1 MAWHLKGQ
9 QRTQFQEQKSS
20 FYTFLS
26 IETQRHEVNE
36 WCCRGEGEFAPS
48 DTSLVGIEEETDSIT
63 KIVASVSDHVSS
75 FNIGIIT
82 TTTTSPEPEHQIHLW
97 ATNPQINFPL
107 SQLFPNS
114 FSVNYIALPP
124 RRSFLFPQG

>member
-1 MAWHLKGQ
+1 MNGAVG
-9 QRTQFQEQKSS
+9 
-20 FYTFLS
+20 
-26 IETQRHEVNE
+26 
-36 WCCRGEGEFAPS
+36 GEGEFAPS

-75 FNIGIIT
+75 FNIGTTII
-82 TTTTSPEPEHQIHLW
+82 SPEPEHQIHLW

>member
-1 MAWHLKGQ
+1 MVLRVWGG
-9 QRTQFQEQKSS
+9 R
-20 FYTFLS
+20 Y
-26 IETQRHEVNE
+26 I
-36 WCCRGEGEFAPS
+36 EFAPP

-75 FNIGIIT
+75 LNIGIIT
-82 TTTTSPEPEHQIHLW
+82 TTITSTEPEHQIHLW

-107 SQLFPNS
+107 SQLFPNF
-114 FSVNYIALPP
+114 FSINYVALPP